1 VTGMKKRMPVA
12 WTLRIAMSALGR
24 NRVRSS
30 LTMLGVIIGVA
41 SVIAMV
47 SLGQGAQAQVQ
58 AEIASMG
65 SNILYVW
72 PGSART
78 MGMRTG
84 AGSSNTLTAEDV
96 QAILK
101 ECPAVRMVS
110 PTLNAGVGLIF
121 GNQNWNTSAQGA
133 AENFSQIRNWPLASG
148 AFFTEADVRTGA
160 RVAVLGKTVV
170 DNLFPGLD
178 PIGQTI
184 RVRNLPFQVAGVL
197 TAKGQNQWG
206 RDQDD
211 TIVLPWSTVQRKLL
225 GVNYVTG
232 AMISAVSSS
241 ATFTAEQ
248 QVTSLLRQR
257 HHITPDREDD
267 FFVRNLTDVAETAEQ
282 TQRTMSTLLGSIAGV
297 SLLVGGIGIMNIMLV
312 SVTERTREIGLRIA
326 LGARKNQVKLQFLA
340 ESIMLSTVGGLI
352 GILLGVGLS
361 YMLAIF
367 FNWPMLLSSTAIGA
381 SVIFSGC
388 VGMLFGYYPARKA
401 SSLDPI
407 EALRYE

>member
-1 VTGMKKRMPVA
+1 MKRMPLA
-12 WTLRIAMSALGR
+12 WTLRIAVAALGR

-72 PGSART
+72 PGSTRN

-84 AGSSNTLTAEDV
+84 AGSSNTLTSDDV
-96 QAILK
+96 RAIIQ
-101 ECPAVRMVS
+101 ECPAVRTAS
-110 PTLNAGVGLIF
+110 PTLNASAGLVF
-121 GNQNWNTSAQGA
+121 GNQNWNTSVQGA
-133 AENFSQIRNWPLASG
+133 AENFAQIRNWSVARG
-148 AFFTEADVRTGA
+148 GFFTEADVRTSA
-160 RVAVLGKTVV
+160 RVAVLGKTVA

-178 PIGQTI
+178 PVGQSI
-184 RVRNLPFQVAGVL
+184 RVRNLPFQVTGVL
-197 TAKGQNQWG
+197 SAKGQNQWG

-211 TIVLPWSTVQRKLL
+211 TIVLPWTTVQRKLL
-225 GVNYVTG
+225 GINYIHG
-232 AMISAVSSS
+232 AMISAVSPE
-241 ATFTAEQ
+241 AAITAEQ
-248 QVTSLLRQR
+248 QIAILLRER
-257 HHITPDREDD
+257 HRITPDREDD
-267 FFVRNLTDVAETAEQ
+267 FFVRNLTDIAEAAQQ

-312 SVTERTREIGLRIA
+312 SVTERTHEIGLRIA
-326 LGARKNQVKLQFLA
+326 LGARKNHVKLQFLA
-340 ESIMLSTVGGLI
+340 ESIMLSTMGGLI
-352 GILLGVGLS
+352 GILVGVGLS
-361 YMLAIF
+361 YMLAMF
-367 FNWPMLLSSTAIGA
+367 FEWPMLLSSGAIGA
-381 SVIFSGC
+381 SVIFSGF